1 MIIWKSS
8 EERERKR
15 ERKKKK
21 KKKKESEK
29 ERKRKNVFLVFFFQI
44 KYQLK
49 IYVVYIAPFR
59 RDFGSM
65 SNEQNRWTAVR
76 KKPNS
81 SPKDQKGRTA
91 VQKKLVP
98 GPTTSRVPY
107 SLTSNLPANLPPA
120 GRRPEPLLVVTNLP
134 FSLPSFFLWPII
146 LLLESLLEGPLA
158 SSRVATS
165 SR

>member
-49 IYVVYIAPFR
+49 MYQELMKY
-59 RDFGSM
+59 
-65 SNEQNRWTAVR
+65 
-76 KKPNS
+76 
-81 SPKDQKGRTA
+81 QKAMRNITNFY
-91 VQKKLVP
+91 
-98 GPTTSRVPY
+98 PTM
-107 SLTSNLPANLPPA
+107 N
-120 GRRPEPLLVVTNLP
+120 
-134 FSLPSFFLWPII
+134 
-146 LLLESLLEGPLA
+146 
-158 SSRVATS
+158 
-165 SR
+165 